1 MDRYEFDIKMEQIKK
16 LMKKKDFATA
26 VKIADGI
33 DWKKVKETPLLI
45 MAADVYEISGK
56 YDEAREVLL
65 LAYEKTGLGRQLAY
79 RLCRLSVKRGDFKEA
94 EEFYEEFTH
103 NSPYDAGK
111 YILQYEMAKGKGEP
125 INVQIGILET
135 FIGED
140 MDDRWA
146 FELAKL
152 YHKAHLADK
161 CVELC
166 DTIILWFADGKYVE
180 KALELKQL
188 YVPLSENQKLKYE
201 AQKSNKERFV
211 ESVVQETVKQVEE
224 EQPSAEETE
233 VALEETSTEAL
244 KAEETKEPE
253 SEILEQVHEMDIDVN
268 DIHVKDFSVN
278 NTYDTMNIQKELAKS
293 MSTLFDN
300 TIEVFKPVKS
310 APVEE
315 TPENDQIEGQMSLE
329 EVLAMFES
337 GEIQTREEKEDV
349 VEEASEE
356 ILEETSEEEVM
367 DDTLEEVTEEEPD
380 EIEEFS
386 NIIAQQIK
394 ENIQEEIEEEIEK
407 NLEEEQE
414 SIMYSLKEDSEE
426 ENLEEI
432 DTEDDVELE
441 EDVEEELEEIFD
453 AEVEEEIEEISEAE
467 IEEEIEELFE
477 VEAEEEIEETSE
489 AEVEEEIEEISEAE
503 IEEEIEELFEVEA
516 EEEIE
521 ETSETEAEEIEEISE
536 IEVAAEDT
544 EEKHEAEDTEE
555 VEEEPEALPVEETK
569 EEIVE
574 EKPTVSPVKQ
584 SEIAKHELKKFIS
597 KFTGIKGLD
606 KQILKVMQNVLKVDT
621 HPVKFVFVKG
631 EVRSGKT
638 TLAIEVIKVINRIIQ
653 RKNQKIAKIK
663 GINLNDKSIDT
674 LLETLKGSDVLIE
687 RVSDMDIE
695 VFIEFVQKLREE
707 GKPRVVIFEDEKT
720 LAEAYLEEL
729 PEEYNSFTN
738 VIDIKLKEIRDWAS
752 IAENYAK
759 ERGYTIDAMG
769 TLALSAK
776 IDQLKA
782 ITTVINNSHIE
793 ELIDEAII
801 DAEKFSVKRMFAK
814 LFGKTDELTMLTEKN
829 FTK

>member
-489 AEVEEEIEEISEAE
+489 AV
-503 IEEEIEELFEVEA
+503 A
-516 EEEIE
+516 EEEIG
-521 ETSETEAEEIEEISE
+521 EISE

-544 EEKHEAEDTEE
+544 EEIHEAEDTEE

-569 EEIVE
+569 GEIVE

>member
-33 DWKKVKETPLLI
+33 DWKKVKENPLLI

-211 ESVVQETVKQVEE
+211 EPVVQETVKQVEE
-224 EQPSAEETE
+224 EQPSAKETE
-233 VALEETSTEAL
+233 VALEENSTEAL

-310 APVEE
+310 VPVEE

-380 EIEEFS
+380 EIEELS

-426 ENLEEI
+426 ENLDEI

-489 AEVEEEIEEISEAE
+489 AE
-503 IEEEIEELFEVEA
+503 A
-516 EEEIE
+516 EEEIG
-521 ETSETEAEEIEEISE
+521 EISE

-544 EEKHEAEDTEE
+544 EEIHEAEDTEE

>member
-33 DWKKVKETPLLI
+33 DWKKVKENPLLI

-111 YILQYEMAKGKGEP
+111 DILQYEMAKGKGEP

-356 ILEETSEEEVM
+356 ILEETSEEEVI

-489 AEVEEEIEEISEAE
+489 AE
-503 IEEEIEELFEVEA
+503 A
-516 EEEIE
+516 EEEIG
-521 ETSETEAEEIEEISE
+521 EISE

-544 EEKHEAEDTEE
+544 KEIHEAEDTEE

-621 HPVKFVFVKG
+621 QPVKFVFVKG

>member
-426 ENLEEI
+426 ENLDEI

-453 AEVEEEIEEISEAE
+453 
-467 IEEEIEELFE
+467 
-477 VEAEEEIEETSE
+477 

>member
-33 DWKKVKETPLLI
+33 DWKKVKENPLLI

-211 ESVVQETVKQVEE
+211 EPVVQETVKQVEE
-224 EQPSAEETE
+224 EQPSAKETE

-310 APVEE
+310 VPVEE

-367 DDTLEEVTEEEPD
+367 DDTLEEEPD
-380 EIEEFS
+380 EIEELS

-426 ENLEEI
+426 ENLDEI

-489 AEVEEEIEEISEAE
+489 AV
-503 IEEEIEELFEVEA
+503 A
-516 EEEIE
+516 EEEIG
-521 ETSETEAEEIEEISE
+521 EISE

-544 EEKHEAEDTEE
+544 EEIHEAEDTEE

-621 HPVKFVFVKG
+621 QPVKFVFVKG

>member
-33 DWKKVKETPLLI
+33 DWKKVKENPLLI

-111 YILQYEMAKGKGEP
+111 YILQYEMSKGKGEP
-125 INVQIGILET
+125 IDTQIGILET

-201 AQKSNKERFV
+201 AQKSNKERFA
-211 ESVVQETVKQVEE
+211 EPVVQEDVKQSE
-224 EQPSAEETE
+224 E
-233 VALEETSTEAL
+233 VAKEEASDSTDALSDDANDEQANISEEGVAAVESSEVASTEDTL
-244 KAEETKEPE
+244 VSGEN
-253 SEILEQVHEMDIDVN
+253 EILDQVHEMDIDVN
-268 DIHVKDFSVN
+268 DIHVKDFSIN
-278 NTYDTMNIQKELAKS
+278 STYDTMNIQKELAKS

-300 TIEVFKPVKS
+300 TIEVFKPVKPT
-310 APVEE
+310 PVEE
-315 TPENDQIEGQMSLE
+315 TPEDDQIEGQMSLE

-337 GEIQTREEKEDV
+337 GEIQTRDENVEDVEEKAL
-349 VEEASEE
+349 EEASEE
-356 ILEETSEEEVM
+356 LIEEVIEETAEEETTEEETSEEETSEEV
-367 DDTLEEVTEEEPD
+367 LEEPG
-380 EIEEFS
+380 EIEELS
-386 NIIAQQIK
+386 SIIAEQVKQD
-394 ENIQEEIEEEIEK
+394 IQEEIEEEI
-407 NLEEEQE
+407 NNSLAEEQE
-414 SIMYSLKEDSEE
+414 SFMYNLKEDSEE
-426 ENLEEI
+426 ENLEDM
-432 DTEDDVELE
+432 DTEDDVQLE
-441 EDVEEELEEIFD
+441 EDIEEELEEIF
-453 AEVEEEIEEISEAE
+453 E
-467 IEEEIEELFE
+467 
-477 VEAEEEIEETSE
+477 
-489 AEVEEEIEEISEAE
+489 
-503 IEEEIEELFEVEA
+503 
-516 EEEIE
+516 
-521 ETSETEAEEIEEISE
+521 
-536 IEVAAEDT
+536 
-544 EEKHEAEDTEE
+544 TEE
-555 VEEEPEALPVEETK
+555 VEEIQEESETEEVEEVQETSEIEEDGEATEEVK
-569 EEIVE
+569 EASKTE
-574 EKPTVSPVKQ
+574 EAPAMNPVKQ

-606 KQILKVMQNVLKVDT
+606 KQILKVLQNVLKVDT
-621 HPVKFVFVKG
+621 QPVKFVFVKG

-663 GINLNDKSIDT
+663 GINLNDKSIDS

-707 GKPRVVIFEDEKT
+707 GNPRVVIFEDEKT

-729 PEEYNSFTN
+729 PEEYSSFTN

-782 ITTVINNSHIE
+782 VTTVINNSHIE
-793 ELIDEAII
+793 QLVEEAITN
-801 DAEKFSVKRMFAK
+801 AEKFSVKRMFAK

>member
-33 DWKKVKETPLLI
+33 DWKKVKENPLLI

-211 ESVVQETVKQVEE
+211 EPVAQETVKQVEE

-356 ILEETSEEEVM
+356 ILEETFEEEVM
-367 DDTLEEVTEEEPD
+367 DDTLEEEPD
-380 EIEEFS
+380 EIEELS

-426 ENLEEI
+426 ENLDEI

-477 VEAEEEIEETSE
+477 VEAEEEIEET
-489 AEVEEEIEEISEAE
+489 
-503 IEEEIEELFEVEA
+503 FEVEA

-521 ETSETEAEEIEEISE
+521 ETSEAVAEEEIGEISE

-544 EEKHEAEDTEE
+544 EEIHEAEDTEE

-584 SEIAKHELKKFIS
+584 SEIAKHELKEFIS

-621 HPVKFVFVKG
+621 QPVKFVFVKG

>member
-33 DWKKVKETPLLI
+33 DWKKVKENPLLI

-111 YILQYEMAKGKGEP
+111 YILQYEMSKGKGEP
-125 INVQIGILET
+125 IDTQIGILET

-201 AQKSNKERFV
+201 AQKSNKERFAEPVVEEAVKQSEEVAKEEASDSTDELSDDANGEQANISEEGMAAV
-211 ESVVQETVKQVEE
+211 ESSEVS
-224 EQPSAEETE
+224 SAEDASVSGEN
-233 VALEETSTEAL
+233 
-244 KAEETKEPE
+244 
-253 SEILEQVHEMDIDVN
+253 EILDQVHEMDIDVN
-268 DIHVKDFSVN
+268 DIHVKDFSIN
-278 NTYDTMNIQKELAKS
+278 STYDTMNIQKELAKS

-300 TIEVFKPVKS
+300 TIEVFKPVK
-310 APVEE
+310 ATPVEE
-315 TPENDQIEGQMSLE
+315 TPEDDQIEGQMSLE

-337 GEIQTREEKEDV
+337 GEIQTRDENVEDVEEKV
-349 VEEASEE
+349 SEEASEE
-356 ILEETSEEEVM
+356 LIEEVFGETHKEEISEEETSEEV
-367 DDTLEEVTEEEPD
+367 LEEPG
-380 EIEEFS
+380 EIEELS
-386 NIIAQQIK
+386 SIIAEQVKQD
-394 ENIQEEIEEEIEK
+394 IQEEIEEET
-407 NLEEEQE
+407 NNSFTEEQE
-414 SIMYSLKEDSEE
+414 SFMYNLKEDSEE
-426 ENLEEI
+426 ENLDDM
-432 DTEDDVELE
+432 DTEDDVQLE
-441 EDVEEELEEIFD
+441 EDIEEELEEIF
-453 AEVEEEIEEISEAE
+453 E
-467 IEEEIEELFE
+467 
-477 VEAEEEIEETSE
+477 
-489 AEVEEEIEEISEAE
+489 
-503 IEEEIEELFEVEA
+503 
-516 EEEIE
+516 
-521 ETSETEAEEIEEISE
+521 
-536 IEVAAEDT
+536 
-544 EEKHEAEDTEE
+544 TEE
-555 VEEEPEALPVEETK
+555 VEEIQEESEAVEEEEVQETSEIEEDSEATEEVK
-569 EEIVE
+569 EASNTE
-574 EKPTVSPVKQ
+574 EAQAINPVKQ

-606 KQILKVMQNVLKVDT
+606 KQILKVLQNVLKVDT
-621 HPVKFVFVKG
+621 QPVKFVFVKG

-663 GINLNDKSIDT
+663 GINLNDKSIDS

-707 GKPRVVIFEDEKT
+707 GNPRVVIFEDEKT

-729 PEEYNSFTN
+729 PEEYSSFTN

-759 ERGYTIDAMG
+759 ERGYSIDAMG

-782 ITTVINNSHIE
+782 VTTVINNSHIE
-793 ELIDEAII
+793 QLVEEAITN
-801 DAEKFSVKRMFAK
+801 AEKFSVKKMFAK

>member
-33 DWKKVKETPLLI
+33 DWKKVKENPLLI

-65 LAYEKTGLGRQLAY
+65 FAYEKTGLGRQLAY

-211 ESVVQETVKQVEE
+211 EPVAQETVKQVEE

-380 EIEEFS
+380 EIEELS
-386 NIIAQQIK
+386 NIIVQQIK

-489 AEVEEEIEEISEAE
+489 AE
-503 IEEEIEELFEVEA
+503 A
-516 EEEIE
+516 EEEIG
-521 ETSETEAEEIEEISE
+521 EISE

-544 EEKHEAEDTEE
+544 EEIHEAEDTEE

-621 HPVKFVFVKG
+621 QPVKFVFVKG

>member
-33 DWKKVKETPLLI
+33 DWKKVKENPLLI

-489 AEVEEEIEEISEAE
+489 
-503 IEEEIEELFEVEA
+503 
-516 EEEIE
+516 
-521 ETSETEAEEIEEISE
+521 TEAEEIEEISE

-759 ERGYTIDAMG
+759 ERGFTIDAMG

>member
-33 DWKKVKETPLLI
+33 DWKKLKETPLLI
-45 MAADVYEISGK
+45 LAADVYEISGK

-146 FELAKL
+146 FELAML
-152 YHKAHLADK
+152 YHKALLADM

-211 ESVVQETVKQVEE
+211 EPVVQETVKQVEE

-244 KAEETKEPE
+244 KEEETKAPE

-380 EIEEFS
+380 EIEEFR

-489 AEVEEEIEEISEAE
+489 AE
-503 IEEEIEELFEVEA
+503 A
-516 EEEIE
+516 EEEIG
-521 ETSETEAEEIEEISE
+521 EISE

-544 EEKHEAEDTEE
+544 EEIHEAEDTEE

>member
-140 MDDRWA
+140 MDVRWA

-211 ESVVQETVKQVEE
+211 EPVVQEAVKQVEE

-453 AEVEEEIEEISEAE
+453 
-467 IEEEIEELFE
+467 
-477 VEAEEEIEETSE
+477 

>member
-33 DWKKVKETPLLI
+33 DWKKVKENPLLI

-211 ESVVQETVKQVEE
+211 EPVVQETVKQVEE

-310 APVEE
+310 VPVEE

-349 VEEASEE
+349 VGEASEE

-367 DDTLEEVTEEEPD
+367 DDTLEEEPD
-380 EIEEFS
+380 EIEELS

-793 ELIDEAII
+793 ELIDEAIR

>member
-356 ILEETSEEEVM
+356 ILEETSEEEVI

-453 AEVEEEIEEISEAE
+453 
-467 IEEEIEELFE
+467 
-477 VEAEEEIEETSE
+477 

>member
-33 DWKKVKETPLLI
+33 DWKKVKENPLLI

-211 ESVVQETVKQVEE
+211 EPVVQETVKQVEE
-224 EQPSAEETE
+224 EQPSAKETE
-233 VALEETSTEAL
+233 VALEENSTEAL

-310 APVEE
+310 VPVEE

-380 EIEEFS
+380 EIEELS

-426 ENLEEI
+426 ENLDEI

-489 AEVEEEIEEISEAE
+489 
-503 IEEEIEELFEVEA
+503 
-516 EEEIE
+516 
-521 ETSETEAEEIEEISE
+521 TEAEEIEEISE

-544 EEKHEAEDTEE
+544 EEIHEAEDTEE

>member
-33 DWKKVKETPLLI
+33 DWKKVKENPLLI

-426 ENLEEI
+426 ENLDEI

-453 AEVEEEIEEISEAE
+453 
-467 IEEEIEELFE
+467 
-477 VEAEEEIEETSE
+477 

-606 KQILKVMQNVLKVDT
+606 KQILKVMQNVLMVDT
-621 HPVKFVFVKG
+621 QPVKFVFVKG

>member
-33 DWKKVKETPLLI
+33 DWKKVKENPLLI

-211 ESVVQETVKQVEE
+211 EPVAQETVKQVEE

-367 DDTLEEVTEEEPD
+367 DDTLEEEPD
-380 EIEEFS
+380 EIEELS

-426 ENLEEI
+426 ENLDEI

-477 VEAEEEIEETSE
+477 VEAEEEIEET
-489 AEVEEEIEEISEAE
+489 
-503 IEEEIEELFEVEA
+503 FEVEA

-521 ETSETEAEEIEEISE
+521 ETSEAVAEEEIGEISE

-544 EEKHEAEDTEE
+544 EEIHEAEDTEE

-584 SEIAKHELKKFIS
+584 SEIAKHELKEFIS

-621 HPVKFVFVKG
+621 QPVKFVFVKG

>member
-33 DWKKVKETPLLI
+33 DWKKVKENPLLI

-426 ENLEEI
+426 ENLDEI

-453 AEVEEEIEEISEAE
+453 
-467 IEEEIEELFE
+467 
-477 VEAEEEIEETSE
+477 

>member
-33 DWKKVKETPLLI
+33 DWKKVKENPLLI

-111 YILQYEMAKGKGEP
+111 YILQYEMSKGKGEP
-125 INVQIGILET
+125 IDTQIGILET

-201 AQKSNKERFV
+201 AQKSNKERFA
-211 ESVVQETVKQVEE
+211 EPVVQEDVKQSE
-224 EQPSAEETE
+224 E
-233 VALEETSTEAL
+233 VAKEEASDSTDALSDDANDEQANISEEGVAAVETSEVASTEDTL
-244 KAEETKEPE
+244 VSGEN
-253 SEILEQVHEMDIDVN
+253 EILDQVHEMDIDVN
-268 DIHVKDFSVN
+268 DIHVKDFSIN
-278 NTYDTMNIQKELAKS
+278 STYDTMNIQKELAKS

-300 TIEVFKPVKS
+300 TIEVFKPVKPT
-310 APVEE
+310 PVEE
-315 TPENDQIEGQMSLE
+315 TPEDDQIEGQMSLE

-337 GEIQTREEKEDV
+337 GEIQTRDENV
-349 VEEASEE
+349 
-356 ILEETSEEEVM
+356 EETSEEV
-367 DDTLEEVTEEEPD
+367 LEEPG
-380 EIEEFS
+380 EIEELS
-386 NIIAQQIK
+386 SIIAEQVKQD
-394 ENIQEEIEEEIEK
+394 IQEEIEEEI
-407 NLEEEQE
+407 NNSLAEEQE
-414 SIMYSLKEDSEE
+414 LFMYNLKEDSEE
-426 ENLEEI
+426 ENLEDM
-432 DTEDDVELE
+432 DTEDDVQLE
-441 EDVEEELEEIFD
+441 EDIEEELEEIF
-453 AEVEEEIEEISEAE
+453 E
-467 IEEEIEELFE
+467 
-477 VEAEEEIEETSE
+477 
-489 AEVEEEIEEISEAE
+489 
-503 IEEEIEELFEVEA
+503 
-516 EEEIE
+516 
-521 ETSETEAEEIEEISE
+521 
-536 IEVAAEDT
+536 
-544 EEKHEAEDTEE
+544 TEE
-555 VEEEPEALPVEETK
+555 VEEIQEESEAVEEEEVQETSEIEEDGEATEEVK
-569 EEIVE
+569 EASNTE
-574 EKPTVSPVKQ
+574 EAQAINPVKQ
-584 SEIAKHELKKFIS
+584 SEIAKLELKKFIS

-606 KQILKVMQNVLKVDT
+606 KQILKVLQNVLKVDT
-621 HPVKFVFVKG
+621 QPVKFVFVKG

-663 GINLNDKSIDT
+663 GINLNDKSIDS

-707 GKPRVVIFEDEKT
+707 GNPRVVIFEDEKT

-729 PEEYNSFTN
+729 PEEYSSFTN

-782 ITTVINNSHIE
+782 VTTVINNSHIE
-793 ELIDEAII
+793 QLIDEAIT

-814 LFGKTDELTMLTEKN
+814 LFGKKDELTMLTEKN

>member
-33 DWKKVKETPLLI
+33 DWKKVKENPLLI

-426 ENLEEI
+426 ENLDEI

-489 AEVEEEIEEISEAE
+489 AE
-503 IEEEIEELFEVEA
+503 A
-516 EEEIE
+516 EEEIG
-521 ETSETEAEEIEEISE
+521 EISE

-544 EEKHEAEDTEE
+544 EEIHEAEDTEE

-621 HPVKFVFVKG
+621 QPVKFVFVKG

>member
-33 DWKKVKETPLLI
+33 DWKKVKENPLLI

-111 YILQYEMAKGKGEP
+111 YILQYEMSKGKGEP
-125 INVQIGILET
+125 IDTQIGILET

-201 AQKSNKERFV
+201 AQKSNKERFA
-211 ESVVQETVKQVEE
+211 EPVVQEDVKQSE
-224 EQPSAEETE
+224 E
-233 VALEETSTEAL
+233 VAKEEASDSTDALSDDANDEQANISEEGVAAVETSEVASTEDTL
-244 KAEETKEPE
+244 VSGEN
-253 SEILEQVHEMDIDVN
+253 EILDQVHEMDIDVN
-268 DIHVKDFSVN
+268 DIHVKDFSIN
-278 NTYDTMNIQKELAKS
+278 STYDTMNIQKELAKS

-300 TIEVFKPVKS
+300 TIEVFKPVKPT
-310 APVEE
+310 PVEE
-315 TPENDQIEGQMSLE
+315 TPEDDQIEGQMSLE

-337 GEIQTREEKEDV
+337 GEIQTRDENV
-349 VEEASEE
+349 
-356 ILEETSEEEVM
+356 EETSEEV
-367 DDTLEEVTEEEPD
+367 LEEPG
-380 EIEEFS
+380 EIEELS
-386 NIIAQQIK
+386 SIIAEQVKQD
-394 ENIQEEIEEEIEK
+394 IQEEIEEEI
-407 NLEEEQE
+407 NNSLAEEQE
-414 SIMYSLKEDSEE
+414 LFMYNLKEDSEE
-426 ENLEEI
+426 ENLEDM
-432 DTEDDVELE
+432 DTEDDVQLE
-441 EDVEEELEEIFD
+441 EDIEEELEEIF
-453 AEVEEEIEEISEAE
+453 E
-467 IEEEIEELFE
+467 
-477 VEAEEEIEETSE
+477 
-489 AEVEEEIEEISEAE
+489 
-503 IEEEIEELFEVEA
+503 
-516 EEEIE
+516 
-521 ETSETEAEEIEEISE
+521 
-536 IEVAAEDT
+536 
-544 EEKHEAEDTEE
+544 TEE
-555 VEEEPEALPVEETK
+555 VEEIQEESEVEE
-569 EEIVE
+569 VE
-574 EKPTVSPVKQ
+574 EVQEESETEEAEEVQETSEIEEDGEATQEVKEASKTEEAPAMNSVKQ

-606 KQILKVMQNVLKVDT
+606 KQILKVLQNVLKVDT
-621 HPVKFVFVKG
+621 QPVKFVFVKG

-663 GINLNDKSIDT
+663 GINLNDKSIDS

-707 GKPRVVIFEDEKT
+707 GNPRVVIFEDEKT

-729 PEEYNSFTN
+729 PEEYSSFTN

-782 ITTVINNSHIE
+782 VTTVINNSHIE
-793 ELIDEAII
+793 QLIDEAIT